1 MLPETRYA
9 KTGNVHIAYQVF
21 GKGQIDIV
29 LIDGPARAIRCAF
42 AIGLAVRGLGI
53 EIRMGLH
60 TGEVEMRDSDVSGI
74 AIHIASRIASLSGP
88 NQILV
93 SRTVKDLVAGSGIR
107 FAERGVEQLAGLK
120 EPMELYMAME

>member
-1 MLPETRYA
+1 
-9 KTGNVHIAYQVF
+9 
-21 GKGQIDIV
+21 
-29 LIDGPARAIRCAF
+29 
-42 AIGLAVRGLGI
+42 
-53 EIRMGLH
+53 
-60 TGEVEMRDSDVSGI
+60 MRDSDVSGI

-107 FAERGVEQLAGLK
+107 FAEWGVEQLAELK